1 MLKQE
6 LVQNLQK
13 YLKSFGLGLTFNN
26 IGDIDTK
33 ILNKEIYKLKLK
45 KSITNTEFEI
55 LSKLKFKVEQIQK
68 YHHDSDYKKFEN
80 YLNEINSYSNKITG
94 NNSKNFQNIIKFLSS
109 SSKES
114 IVNSEVF
121 SDFNN
126 YMHVK
131 RPIQNKLEKALI
143 NLKYKKKGI
152 ILLVGSVG
160 DGKSHLLS
168 YFNKKEPNLLQDVK
182 IYNDATESNNPYRT
196 AVETLA
202 SELENYHKEI
212 TKKLVIAIN
221 IGMLH
226 NLKEFLVR
234 EQVEMDVINTI
245 KNSDIFSTDG
255 MKEELYEDNEIT
267 IVSFINEKTNEIYEG
282 EIKNRFIS
290 DIFRKV
296 FGETDQNPFY
306 RAFIEDEGFS
316 RKEAIY
322 INYKLMLDNNVQKT
336 VIHLLNKIKI
346 ENKRI
351 LSTRSLLNFIYD
363 IIVPEGIERENDS
376 MLVNLLFNNLY
387 KSQILNSI
395 SQHDPVLFQ
404 DSKID
409 VLNIELYNALD
420 LQSKC
425 KEIFGEETYLK
436 VSDYLYLIE
445 GLAHNRKFEIIL
457 RLDYL
462 FNHEKY
468 EPSIFREYVY
478 LLENLPKNIK
488 LKKDFVNKILN
499 TINNWKGSAKS
510 GFIYTESLKPETN
523 LRIGLKFN
531 PKLKNI
537 KITNKLTL
545 EVEFN
550 IQEKVYFLEVDY
562 NLYKLMDKVEKG
574 YLLKVQDIQETVVFS
589 EFIDNVVNDLE
600 STDETLINIP
610 NANDTF
616 VIREGFIGYEIERV

>member
-1 MLKQE
+1 M
-6 LVQNLQK
+6 
-13 YLKSFGLGLTFNN
+13 
-26 IGDIDTK
+26 
-33 ILNKEIYKLKLK
+33 
-45 KSITNTEFEI
+45 
-55 LSKLKFKVEQIQK
+55 
-68 YHHDSDYKKFEN
+68 
-80 YLNEINSYSNKITG
+80 
-94 NNSKNFQNIIKFLSS
+94 
-109 SSKES
+109 
-114 IVNSEVF
+114 NSEVF

-131 RPIQNKLEKALI
+131 RPIQNKLEKALM
-143 NLKYKKKGI
+143 NLKYKEKGI

-182 IYNDATESNNPYRT
+182 IHNDATESNNPYKT

-226 NLKEFLVR
+226 NLKEFLIR

-255 MKEELYEDNEIT
+255 MKEDLYEDNEIT
-267 IVSFINEKTNEIYEG
+267 IVSFINEKTNEISEG

-290 DIFRKV
+290 DIFRKI
-296 FGETDQNPFY
+296 FGETNQNPFY

-322 INYKLMLDNNVQKT
+322 INYKLMLDKNVQKT
-336 VIHLLNKIKI
+336 VIHLLNKIQI

-376 MLVNLLFNNLY
+376 MLVNLLFNNLD

-488 LKKDFVNKILN
+488 LKKDFVNKILI

-550 IQEKVYFLEVDY
+550 IQENIYFLEVDY

-574 YLLKVQDIQETVVFS
+574 YLLKAQDIQETVIFS